1 MTSEEAGEDRALLN
15 KQLLEACLMGD
26 RERVRRLLEEGADVN
41 ARDSCGNTPLH
52 LAVHFGGMLDRDL
65 GFEWITVLKW
75 LVEKGADLNARDAE
89 GRTPLH
95 VAAMLGYNDA
105 IINVLLPRADPNA
118 RDKYGKT
125 PLHYMAERRNVSG
138 IRLLKGGARELDPN
152 IKDNEGRT
160 PLHYAIL
167 KDVEDRY
174 RYTLVALL
182 DIGADPNV
190 GDSEGLTPPHYA
202 LLFGWDYAARRL
214 LEHGANANARDKRGR
229 TPLHLAVIGAAQQR
243 PHYFYGTVHT
253 LFNYGADP
261 NARDEKGRTP
271 LHYAVFNQNVEL
283 IKLLLKKG
291 ATF

>member
-1 MTSEEAGEDRALLN
+1 
-15 KQLLEACLMGD
+15 MGD

-75 LVEKGADLNARDAE
+75 LVERGADLNARDAE

-105 IINVLLPRADPNA
+105 INVLLPRADPNA

-152 IKDNEGRT
+152 IKDNEGRHRST
-160 PLHYAIL
+160 
-167 KDVEDRY
+167 
-174 RYTLVALL
+174 
-182 DIGADPNV
+182 
-190 GDSEGLTPPHYA
+190 TPPSTTTSRLQPSSSRTELARTRETASA
-202 LLFGWDYAARRL
+202 LRCSITRFST
-214 LEHGANANARDKRGR
+214 R
-229 TPLHLAVIGAAQQR
+229 T
-243 PHYFYGTVHT
+243 
-253 LFNYGADP
+253 
-261 NARDEKGRTP
+261 
-271 LHYAVFNQNVEL
+271 
-283 IKLLLKKG
+283 
-291 ATF
+291 